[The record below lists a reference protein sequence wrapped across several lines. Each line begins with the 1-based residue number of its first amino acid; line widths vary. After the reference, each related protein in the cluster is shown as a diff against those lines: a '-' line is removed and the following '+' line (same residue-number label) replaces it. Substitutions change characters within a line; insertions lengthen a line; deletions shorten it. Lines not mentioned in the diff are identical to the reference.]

1 MKNLKIFKYPAKI
14 LRQKT
19 DAVSD
24 PLNPQ
29 IQELIGKMTAAMQ
42 SEQGLG
48 LAAPQVGKSLKLC
61 LVNDEG
67 EILVLINPKITAF
80 SKKKIII
87 NEGCL
92 SFPGK
97 FCRIERPEKIK
108 VRYLDAKGQKK
119 KLKALGIT
127 ARAIQHEIDHLNGIL
142 LIDKNKK

>member
-108 VRYLDAKGQKK
+108 VRYLDAKGQKN